1 MKRSENSI
9 EKYPL
14 MIKNLVNSKA
24 YKYCLTNLGD
34 DDTAIL
40 NFPGGYL
47 VTTTDFINYRPA
59 FMDLKCGD
67 LYDYGYLVTAANF
80 SDLYGTG
87 AKPYAFSV
95 GIRLLRHHTYKDY
108 KRFMNGVVKCC
119 KENDVPLVAGDTK
132 IGNELCAVGTAL
144 GYAKSYDG
152 LFTRDKA
159 QPGDVICI
167 SGPVGGFNCAVSAL
181 NNKQKMLPARK
192 RILVDAIVRPRLDRL
207 LSLELSEKKVAR
219 GGIDLSDGL
228 SGDLYK
234 LARASDVGVHLDV
247 TKIPVLPWVKTIA
260 QKNSLPFWFYAFTT
274 GGDYKFIFTA
284 KKDLLKKLVSP
295 YYAIGTITK
304 SKKIVLEMENREE
317 ISLPELGHSDTGF
330 RSFKSEINH
339 FIGELGKRF
348 GNG

>member
-40 NFPGGYL
+40 EFPGGYL

-67 LYDYGYLVTAANF
+67 LYDYGYLVTVANF

-95 GIRLLRHHTYKDY
+95 GIRLLRHHAYKDY

-119 KENDVPLVAGDTK
+119 RENDVPLVAGDTK

-144 GYAKSYDG
+144 GYVKSYDG

-167 SGPVGGFNCAVSAL
+167 SGPVGGFNCAVSTL
-181 NNKQKMLPARK
+181 SKKEKMLPARK
-192 RILVDAIVRPRLDRL
+192 KVLIDAIVRPRLDKV
-207 LSLELSEKKVAR
+207 LSLELSNKKVAK

-228 SGDLYK
+228 GGDLYK
-234 LARASDVGVHLDV
+234 LATASKVGAIIHVD
-247 TKIPVLPWVKTIA
+247 KIPVPSWVKEIA
-260 QKNSLPFWFYAFTT
+260 QRAGDPPWFYAFTT

-284 KKDLLKKLVSP
+284 DKKKLNKIKSP
-295 YYAIGTITK
+295 FYEIGYITK
-304 SKKIVLEMENREE
+304 EKKLNLQLVGGEN
-317 ISLPELGHSDTGF
+317 ITLPNVGHSDTGF
-330 RSFKSEINH
+330 HSFKSEVKQFMN
-339 FIGELGKRF
+339 ELRKRF
-348 GNG
+348 RKC